1 MKRRRFL
8 MGIGVIPL
16 LGVSSAFEGD
26 KAQKHKI
33 KGPLR
38 VHPQNP
44 RYFTDDGKRAIY
56 LTGSH
61 TWSDLQDMGPSDPPP
76 AFDFDAYLDFLSQ
89 HNHNFIR
96 LWRWE
101 APRYRYGQ
109 GAVSFCEP
117 HPWPRTGP
125 GLARDGKPKFDLTK
139 FNEAYFKRLRQR
151 VEAALRRGIFVS
163 IMLFE
168 GHSLQ
173 CADEGRDFH
182 PFHPDNNING
192 IGWKDWHEYYTLSNP
207 KILEL
212 QEAYVRKVI
221 DTVNELENVLYEI
234 SNEAGGYSTEWQ
246 YHMIR
251 FVKAYEAKKRKQHPV
266 GMTFQYQGGTN
277 ANLFNSP
284 ADWISP
290 NPEGGYRDDPP
301 PNDGRKVVLNDTDHL
316 WGEGG
321 NPQWVWKSF
330 TRGHHP
336 LFMDRIVALT
346 SKTVTWAG
354 RKAEDIPGAEEI
366 RKAMGVT
373 REVAERVDLA
383 AMLPLPDIA
392 STRYCLAAPGKQY
405 IVYVPGGGELTVNL
419 SDAKGEFR
427 AEWVHPIEGTT
438 RNGGV
443 LEGGA
448 QRTLKPPFEGDAVL
462 LLFGIRSRA

>member
-1 MKRRRFL
+1 
-8 MGIGVIPL
+8 MGIGAI
-16 LGVSSAFEGD
+16 AFVAAFPPHEASE
-26 KAQKHKI
+26 AQEHKI

-38 VHPQNP
+38 VHPKNP
-44 RYFTDDGKRAIY
+44 RYFTDDGKRVVY

-61 TWSDLQDMGPSDPPP
+61 TWSNLQDMGPSDPPP
-76 AFDFDAYLDFLSQ
+76 AFDFDAYLDFLVQ

-117 HPWPRTGP
+117 HPWLRTGP
-125 GLARDGKPKFDLTK
+125 ELARDGKPKFDLTK

-151 VEAALRRGIFVS
+151 VEAALKRGIFVS

-168 GHSLQ
+168 GHCLQ
-173 CADEGRDFH
+173 FADEGREFH

-192 IGWKDWHEYYTLSNP
+192 IGWKDWRDYYTLANP

-221 DTVNELENVLYEI
+221 DTVNDLDNVLYEI
-234 SNEAGGYSTEWQ
+234 CNEAGGYSTEWQ

-284 ADWISP
+284 ADWVSP
-290 NPEGGYRDDPP
+290 NPESGYRDDPP

-321 NPQWVWKSF
+321 NPQWVWKTF

-346 SKTVTWAG
+346 SKIVTWAG

-373 REVAERVDLA
+373 RKVAERVNLA
-383 AMLPLPDIA
+383 TMLPLPDIA
-392 STRYCLAAPGKQY
+392 STRYCLAEPGKQY
-405 IVYVPGGGELTVNL
+405 IVYVPSGSEVTVNL
-419 SDAKGEFR
+419 TDAKGKFR

-438 RNGGV
+438 ESGGIV
-443 LEGGA
+443 EGGGP
-448 QRTLKPPFEGDAVL
+448 RTLKPPFDGDAVL
-462 LLFGIRSRA
+462 LLLGTLS